1 MMQVIGLCSYKVLQL
16 GQHAVNAARP
26 CSKQNDSAAAAR
38 DRGVVGSS
46 AEELPCSSQLHV
58 PMQAMLGAPAASVVA
73 PHQLLP
79 SGSSSLQTQL
89 APGQAG
95 TAAST
100 PLLQSVLSSM
110 QMPPAL
116 ALGAAQP
123 LAAPLTEQQC
133 QQLLL
138 WQSQQWQLHQLQQL
152 CLLQSSAAQQ
162 HQAAQQQQLLFQ
174 QPGQQLATAVVADEG
189 PSQREHQQQG
199 QPHWEAAVA
208 ALQQHFQV
216 PAAQQ
221 ERFCQLCL
229 RLRAVIEVHTLEELF
244 NACIAQE
251 LPSHCLQLACTVW
264 SRGCLE
270 LRAAFSIAAGTGG
283 SQAESASKVHSG
295 GLKLWAQHHV

>member
-1 MMQVIGLCSYKVLQL
+1 M
-16 GQHAVNAARP
+16 
-26 CSKQNDSAAAAR
+26 
-38 DRGVVGSS
+38 VGSS

-58 PMQAMLGAPAASVVA
+58 PMQAMLGAPAAPVVA

-79 SGSSSLQTQL
+79 LQAATSSGPQMLPGLQLPPSLLPAMSLPSGSSSLQAQMAL
-89 APGQAG
+89 GQGGPAV
-95 TAAST
+95 ST
-100 PLLQSVLSSM
+100 PALQSVLSSM
-110 QMPPAL
+110 HVAPAP

-162 HQAAQQQQLLFQ
+162 HQAAQQQHQLLFQ

-189 PSQREHQQQG
+189 APQRLHQQQG
-199 QPHWEAAVA
+199 QSPREAAVA

-221 ERFCQLCL
+221 ERFCRLCL
-229 RLRAVIEVHTLEELF
+229 RLQAVIEVYTPKDCSML
-244 NACIAQE
+244 
-251 LPSHCLQLACTVW
+251 
-264 SRGCLE
+264 G
-270 LRAAFSIAAGTGG
+270 
-283 SQAESASKVHSG
+283 
-295 GLKLWAQHHV
+295 

>member
-1 MMQVIGLCSYKVLQL
+1 M
-16 GQHAVNAARP
+16 
-26 CSKQNDSAAAAR
+26 
-38 DRGVVGSS
+38 VGSS

-73 PHQLLP
+73 PHQLPLQAATSSGPQMLP
-79 SGSSSLQTQL
+79 GLQLPPSLLPAMSLPPGSSSLQPPL
-89 APGQAG
+89 ALGQAG
-95 TAAST
+95 PTVLT
-100 PLLQSVLSSM
+100 PVLQSVLSSM

-116 ALGAAQP
+116 EMGAAQP

-189 PSQREHQQQG
+189 PPQGQHQQQG
-199 QPHWEAAVA
+199 RPPWEAAVA

-221 ERFCQLCL
+221 ERFRQLCL
-229 RLRAVIEVHTLEELF
+229 RLRAVIEVHTLEVPF
-244 NACIAQE
+244 SGIAQE
-251 LPSHCLQLACTVW
+251 PPSNFLQLACTVR
-264 SRGCLE
+264 SGCCPE
-270 LRAAFSIAAGTGG
+270 LGGCPSFTAAGTGG
-283 SQAESASKVHSG
+283 QSS
-295 GLKLWAQHHV
+295 